1 MRKQYCLKDM
11 YRFQATLEIYHD
23 GELIS
28 SERDWTD
35 EIDKKAMQ
43 LEKDGYTYGYTQEA
57 ADKARAE
64 YEFVLANLI
73 GGKDNG

>member
-11 YRFQATLEIYHD
+11 YRAQATLEIYHD

-28 SERDWTD
+28 SERDWMN

-43 LEKDGYTYGYTQEA
+43 LDKDGYTYGYTQEA
-57 ADKARAE
+57 VDKAREE
-64 YEFVLANLI
+64 YEFMLVNLI
-73 GGKDNG
+73 GGKAE